1 MEVPYDRGV
10 RVEKLGC
17 ELDGRQ
23 LLADLDFDVG
33 DDALALLGP
42 SGAGKSLMLRCILG
56 LAPARTIVRGALI
69 FADGR
74 RVGLDDVTALA
85 RLRGRVSTLLPQAA
99 AASLDPMRRVEAQ
112 LRELL
117 RMHGNDGDSPTSLL
131 RLVGL
136 DAELALRHPHALSGG
151 QAQRVALALA
161 LACRPAVLLAD
172 EPTASLDNLAQAQ
185 LLDTL
190 RVTCT
195 ARAIRLVL
203 VTHDLALRER
213 GGAGFILGVSTH
225 DLTQVRASAG
235 LPVDYIG
242 FGPVL
247 PTRSKAQH
255 EPSVGFAGLSAA
267 CVVARHPVVA
277 IGGLDAEGAVRAASC
292 GAAMVATIGA
302 LVAPAAGEVRAR
314 VVALATALAA
324 IRSASGAL
332 GS

>member
-1 MEVPYDRGV
+1 MDGRVCRAMARMFQLGDKLSTDLATLRTRAGHGSVTDRLPRTVEVPYDRGV

-17 ELDGRQ
+17 ELEGRQ
-23 LLADLDFDVG
+23 LLADLDFDVD

-42 SGAGKSLMLRCILG
+42 SGAGKSLVLRCILG

-74 RVGLDDVTALA
+74 RVGLHDVTALA
-85 RLRGRVSTLLPQAA
+85 RLRGRVLTLLPQAA

-117 RMHGNDGDSPTSLL
+117 SLHGNDGDSPASLL

-190 RVTCT
+190 RVTCK

-203 VTHDLALRER
+203 VTHDLALA
-213 GGAGFILGVSTH
+213 AGVCRRTLIL
-225 DLTQVRASAG
+225 DAG
-235 LPVDYIG
+235 RLVEAGEIG
-242 FGPVL
+242 EIV
-247 PTRSKAQH
+247 
-255 EPSVGFAGLSAA
+255 AA
-267 CVVARHPVVA
+267 PRHPVT
-277 IGGLDAEGAVRAASC
+277 R
-292 GAAMVATIGA
+292 A
-302 LVAPAAGEVRAR
+302 LVAAARRAD
-314 VVALATALAA
+314 ALWSLGAAEDLA
-324 IRSASGAL
+324 
-332 GS
+332 